1 MGQAEAQKFL
11 KMAQEHLER
20 VQVASSD
27 DPTDWPDL
35 TIFGFYCVE
44 AAVMAAA
51 EHVGLQLKKTHPA
64 KVDAAETLARDHGLP
79 DVGDLLVMLNQA
91 RKATAYGDIELP
103 PLDAEDLATDIERYV
118 EAVAGLIANKGKD
131 SK

>member
-20 VQVASSD
+20 VQVASGD

-51 EHVGLQLKKTHPA
+51 ESNDTRDMWA
-64 KVDAAETLARDHGLP
+64 KYAYAA
-79 DVGDLLVMLNQA
+79 
-91 RKATAYGDIELP
+91 
-103 PLDAEDLATDIERYV
+103 
-118 EAVAGLIANKGKD
+118 
-131 SK
+131 

>member
-35 TIFGFYCVE
+35 TIFGF
-44 AAVMAAA
+44 
-51 EHVGLQLKKTHPA
+51 
-64 KVDAAETLARDHGLP
+64 
-79 DVGDLLVMLNQA
+79 
-91 RKATAYGDIELP
+91 
-103 PLDAEDLATDIERYV
+103 
-118 EAVAGLIANKGKD
+118 
-131 SK
+131 